1 MNSQDNLLSLNK
13 ISIICNEDV
22 QESLKVADYTC
33 KILNNNGLKAGIN
46 TFSSLD
52 SQASLVITVG
62 GDGTLLKA
70 SRLYAPKSIPVL
82 GINLGRLGFLAQL
95 NPDEIDALPNQL
107 INAQYTI
114 QKRMMLSS
122 FNDKILALNDIV
134 IKGDSFSRT
143 SKLFLSINGRV
154 VCDYLADG
162 IIISTPTGST
172 AYTLSAGGPV
182 IMPELEAVVIVPIC
196 PHTLTARPLVIP
208 ASEEISISSCKTC
221 NKLKLSAD
229 GQETIDIDAD
239 SSVKIQKSTIQ
250 AKLVILEKEN
260 NGFYSILRKKLQWGV
275 GPER

>member
-70 SRLYAPKSIPVL
+70 SRLYAPKGIPVL

-107 INAQYTI
+107 IKGQYTI

-208 ASEEISISSCKTC
+208 ASEKYPFQAAKHVTNSNSRLTGR
-221 NKLKLSAD
+221 KLL
-229 GQETIDIDAD
+229 I
-239 SSVKIQKSTIQ
+239 
-250 AKLVILEKEN
+250 
-260 NGFYSILRKKLQWGV
+260 
-275 GPER
+275 